1 MHHPI
6 STHHHSGN
14 EAFDRLVEE
23 VARLDRLSVA
33 APLRLC
39 NGPGGKTLSIAMP
52 RKIPGL
58 LFVVNL
64 TQNSGA
70 NGTNTT
76 AATWTYNVTDLAGKS
91 LGTNL
96 SPQRP
101 RAWGTAAAATM
112 GMGYFDTSGVFYLAE
127 AWETAGSGGCPT

>member
-1 MHHPI
+1 MHDHI
-6 STHHHSGN
+6 STHHHA
-14 EAFDRLVEE
+14 EHDAFTRLVEE

-52 RKIPGL
+52 RKISGL

-64 TQNSGA
+64 TQTGGA
-70 NGTNTT
+70 NGSQTT
-76 AATWTYNVTDLAGKS
+76 SATWTYNVTDLNGKS

-96 SPQRP
+96 SPRRP
-101 RAWGTAAAATM
+101 RALGTATAATM
-112 GMGYFDTSGVFYLAE
+112 GMGYFDVTGVFYLAE
-127 AWETAGSGGCPT
+127 AWETPGSGGCPS